1 MPTNLLIIELEILH
15 KLISKSKERFYI
27 GIISQTKQSFYS
39 QESNKKFNRL
49 IMKQAKVFRRIIS
62 RSKHKLSLANLKNH
76 PKDISTFNSRTKQH
90 FQRYYAREIFDLSNL
105 QDYHNTRIIKF
116 SHIFFDLNATLVE
129 KNRKIEIEHK
139 KNEREMI

>member
-15 KLISKSKERFYI
+15 KLISKSKDYI
-27 GIISQTKQSFYS
+27 GIISQTKLSFYT

-76 PKDISTFNSRTKQH
+76 PKILAHSTLEPNNTFKDITH
-90 FQRYYAREIFDLSNL
+90 E
-105 QDYHNTRIIKF
+105 KF
-116 SHIFFDLNATLVE
+116 ST
-129 KNRKIEIEHK
+129 
-139 KNEREMI
+139 